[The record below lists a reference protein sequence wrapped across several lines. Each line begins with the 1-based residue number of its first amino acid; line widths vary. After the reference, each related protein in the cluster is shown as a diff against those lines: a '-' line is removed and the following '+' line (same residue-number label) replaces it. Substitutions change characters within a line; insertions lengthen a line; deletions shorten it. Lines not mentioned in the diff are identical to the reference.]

1 MAWEKR
7 AKGEYHSVQSGFGVA
22 AWDTGWC
29 VYWTADTNASASRPM
44 YPAHMYRGIAEGL
57 EEAKANAVAV
67 AKALASFQKIVRSH
81 GGEA

>member
-7 AKGEYHSVQSGFGVA
+7 AKGEYHSVQSGFGIA

-29 VYWTADTNASASRPM
+29 VYSTIDTSVSVSRPM
-44 YPAHMYRGIAEGL
+44 LAPMYKGTADGI

-67 AKALASFQKIVRSH
+67 AKAFASFQKIVRSR